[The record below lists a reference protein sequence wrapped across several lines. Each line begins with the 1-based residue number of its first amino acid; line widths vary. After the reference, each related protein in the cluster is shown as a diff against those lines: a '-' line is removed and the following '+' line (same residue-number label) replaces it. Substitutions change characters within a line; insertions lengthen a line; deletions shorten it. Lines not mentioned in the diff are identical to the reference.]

1 MNCLPSKLGTC
12 RNTFTSA
19 SEVSTTRSSNQP
31 MPATP
36 PTPSIST
43 PDTNT
48 ESSTSQPASATV
60 VVSEATTNSTNY
72 AAFSN
77 SCPPSINDAPALPVF
92 NPMSE
97 PNFTWGER
105 DSESFCKELQ
115 TTYDELVHWRKK
127 CFKIPWGNAGKSLVD
142 ELCRL
147 YTAFADASALEC
159 VALRAAVVLPIL
171 VLQQPHRRSKPK
183 ELIACLER
191 HLKTWKDGDLESL
204 VEEGR
209 AIQQRLPK
217 TRPSQSES
225 NLARS
230 FANLMFNGKTHA
242 ALDLLSNNG
251 KGGVLHIDHVLES
264 GADAG
269 LSVKDV
275 LKAKHPVGQSASPAD
290 VPPGTPPQPHP
301 IIFDRM
307 DAALIRSI
315 ALRTTGAAGPSGLD
329 AHALRRLCTAFKV
342 SSSSLC
348 HSLANVAKRLCTIY
362 VDPKA
367 VYPLLANRLIALD
380 KYCPGVRPIGIG
392 DTARRIIAKAALTV
406 VKDDILD
413 VAGGLQMCAGQI
425 AGCEAAAHSVRES
438 FQESG
443 TEPALLIDATN
454 AFNSLNRMTALHN
467 VRHLCPSFS
476 TILINTYRAHSDL
489 YIDGE
494 VLYSQE
500 GTTQGDPLAMPFYAL
515 ATVPLLS
522 KLSDAV
528 NQTWYAD
535 DAAATGKV
543 SGLRSWWDGRSL
555 AFAPGGM
562 TLRSTAHLSDTMP
575 TPPRLGWWSNPTPL
589 RKLPRSLEIPM
600 LRSLAKASHTLGQPL
615 VATVIPSEFV
625 TDKVK
630 QWTNELKSLSN
641 IATSQ
646 PHAAFAAYTHGM
658 MSKWSYISRTIP
670 DISNH
675 LRSLEDTIR
684 SDFIPSITGRP
695 PPNDSVRNLL
705 ALPARLGGL
714 GILDPSLRSDDEFNA
729 STKVTAPLINLME
742 QKGSELTYQVS
753 ADQITA
759 KSDVQHERCECII
772 QAASTLREEVSPA
785 LSKAMDLASQ
795 PGASSWLTSLP
806 IKEHGFCLHKGAF
819 ADAMALRYGWA
830 PTKTPTHCACGATF
844 AVDHILSCPRGG
856 FPSLR
861 HNEIRDLTAR
871 LLTEVCNDV
880 QIEPELQEITTEA
893 MSGRSA
899 NTTNG
904 ARLDVAASGLWG
916 GRRERTLMDVR
927 VFNPFAPSNRNTTL
941 DRCYT
946 KHEREKVRAYGQRVR
961 EVEHATFVPL
971 VMSAT
976 GGLAKQ
982 ATNFYKRLAS
992 LLADKW
998 EQPYSTT
1005 LYWLRC
1011 SLSFSLLRSAIQ
1023 CIRGARSSRG
1033 HAMKL
1038 SPVDLVTA
1046 EASLSRTN

>member
-1 MNCLPSKLGTC
+1 
-12 RNTFTSA
+12 
-19 SEVSTTRSSNQP
+19 
-31 MPATP
+31 
-36 PTPSIST
+36 
-43 PDTNT
+43 
-48 ESSTSQPASATV
+48 
-60 VVSEATTNSTNY
+60 
-72 AAFSN
+72 
-77 SCPPSINDAPALPVF
+77 
-92 NPMSE
+92 MSE

-115 TTYDELVHWRKK
+115 TTYDEVVHWRKN

-191 HLKTWKDGDLESL
+191 RLKTWKDGDLESL

-251 KGGVLHIDHVLES
+251 KGGMLHIDHVLES

-329 AHALRRLCTAFKV
+329 AHAWRRLCTAFKA

-348 HSLANVAKRLCTIY
+348 HSLANVAKRLCTTY

-380 KYCPGVRPIGIG
+380 KCPGVRSIGIG
-392 DTARRIIAKAALTV
+392 DIARRIIAKVALTV
-406 VKDDILD
+406 VKDYILD
-413 VAGGLQMCAGQI
+413 AAGGLQMCAGQI
-425 AGCEAAAHSVRES
+425 AGCEAAAHSVWES

-443 TEPALLIDATN
+443 TEAALLIDATN

-543 SGLRSWWDGRSL
+543 SGLRSWWDDIEKHGPSFGYHANASKTWL
-555 AFAPGGM
+555 VVKP
-562 TLRSTAHLSDTMP
+562 
-575 TPPRLGWWSNPTPL
+575 N
-589 RKLPRSLEIPM
+589 SLEEATSVFGDTNVKI
-600 LRSLAKASHTLGQPL
+600 TCEGQPYL
-615 VATVIPSEFV
+615 GSALGSHSYTSEFV
-625 TDKVK
+625 TGKVK

-670 DISNH
+670 DI

-759 KSDVQHERCECII
+759 KSDVQHERCERIT

-819 ADAMALRYGWA
+819 ADTMALRYGWA

-904 ARLDVAASGLWG
+904 ARLDVAVSGLWG

-992 LLADKW
+992 LLADNW

-1046 EASLSRTN
+1046 EASLQQN